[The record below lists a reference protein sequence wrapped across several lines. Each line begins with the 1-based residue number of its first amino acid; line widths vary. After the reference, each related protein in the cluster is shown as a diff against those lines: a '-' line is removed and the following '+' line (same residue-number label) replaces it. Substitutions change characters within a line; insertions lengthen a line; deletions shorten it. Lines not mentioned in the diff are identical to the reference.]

1 MDDHSPLRVAS
12 SRRQSAGVGGEARSQ
27 MALPGIGEADANA
40 GHISQPDGDSVC
52 RMPCGESVLC
62 WCRFMRGGIRRTVV
76 YKPAGLREDYHIGS
90 DMVSRGREKMFIKP
104 LAGRAVE
111 LNQKAESIGI
121 EVGEIEGNKEFPRF
135 RVAVRGNTFAL
146 KDALKAAGFR
156 FDGVNKVWFVGGY
169 DDMESFLSS
178 I

>member
-1 MDDHSPLRVAS
+1 
-12 SRRQSAGVGGEARSQ
+12 
-27 MALPGIGEADANA
+27 
-40 GHISQPDGDSVC
+40 
-52 RMPCGESVLC
+52 
-62 WCRFMRGGIRRTVV
+62 
-76 YKPAGLREDYHIGS
+76 
-90 DMVSRGREKMFIKP
+90 MFIKP

-169 DDMESFLSS
+169 DDMESFLSG